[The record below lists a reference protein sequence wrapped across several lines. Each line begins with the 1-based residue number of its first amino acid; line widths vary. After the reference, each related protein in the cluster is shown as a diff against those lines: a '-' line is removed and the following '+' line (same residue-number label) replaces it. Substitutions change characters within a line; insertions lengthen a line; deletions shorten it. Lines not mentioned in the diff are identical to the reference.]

1 MMKKKFAI
9 IGDGFLANNVV
20 NAYADG
26 KMPNY
31 ELVCILGR
39 TDEKL
44 MPLCEKGRCKPV
56 KTLGALLAERPEIA
70 AEMASVEAVQE
81 YCLDILNQG
90 ISFMALSI
98 GAFADLNFYERAK
111 ETAAANN
118 VKLYF
123 SSGTIGAFDAMQTI
137 TLIGG
142 AEASLTLN
150 RWAGSYKNT
159 PVYKPEIEES
169 GVKGTLFEGN
179 AADAIKLLPR
189 MINIGVATSL
199 ATVGPE
205 NTHIK
210 ITGEPNMPHNDD
222 NVNIHVHSDYVDMEF
237 KVYSKNQ
244 ILTGW
249 SVVSFLNNLA
259 SPVYF
264 Y

>member
-1 MMKKKFAI
+1 MKKRKFAI
-9 IGDGFLANNVV
+9 IGDGFLATNVV

-26 KMPNY
+26 KMPCY
-31 ELVCILGR
+31 QLTGILGHH
-39 TDEKL
+39 DEKL
-44 MPLCEKGRCKPV
+44 AELSAKANCKAV
-56 KTLGALLAERPEIA
+56 KTLSELLIDEPEII

-81 YCLDILNQG
+81 YCLDTLDQG

-98 GAFADLNFYERAK
+98 GAFADLDFYEKAK
-111 ETAAANN
+111 ETAAAKDA
-118 VKLYF
+118 KLYF

-137 TLIGG
+137 ALIGG

-150 RWAGSYKNT
+150 RWAGSYKTT

-205 NTHIK
+205 KTRIK

-222 NVNIHVHSDYVDMEF
+222 NVHIHVHSDQVDMEF

-259 SPVYF
+259 SPVCF